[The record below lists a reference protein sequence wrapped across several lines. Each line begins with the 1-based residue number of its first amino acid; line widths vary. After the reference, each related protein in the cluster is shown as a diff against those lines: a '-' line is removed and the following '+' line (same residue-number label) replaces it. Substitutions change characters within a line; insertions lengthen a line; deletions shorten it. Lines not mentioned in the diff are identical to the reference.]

1 MRDADILYLFGFG
14 LGYSEVRYSDMK
26 APGTHDPRQPLPL
39 RLKLANIG
47 VREAREVVQIYV
59 QSAGP
64 GDAPVKLAAFET
76 VALGP
81 GEQRELRLELQPR
94 DLLATDQN
102 GNRHPFTGPH
112 RFIAAAAAPGSTARD
127 LGAPEPVQ
135 ALIDLRPE

>member
-1 MRDADILYLFGFG
+1 L
-14 LGYSEVRYSDMK
+14 K

-39 RLKLANIG
+39 HLTLANIG

-64 GDAPVKLAAFET
+64 GDAPVKLTAFET
-76 VALGP
+76 VALEP

-102 GNRHPFTGPH
+102 GNRHPFSGPH
-112 RFIAAAAAPGSTARD
+112 QFIAAAAAPGPTARD